1 MREISHYFGVYK
13 DLEGKRTQM
22 IGWQDAAAARNTI
35 VESHVTFKKAI
46 AGIEYVKKRNHR

>member
-1 MREISHYFGVYK
+1 
-13 DLEGKRTQM
+13 M